1 MTGGAAG
8 IGGGVSRRLAAAGAT
23 VVVNDIDPDLLAAAV
38 ADDRGRRRDRRR
50 RAGRH
55 PPTTTPWPPW
65 LARPRSVADG
75 RIDVLVNNVGDY
87 RPNGRFLK
95 TGPDDWN
102 ALYALNFEHVL
113 RCTRAIAPAMVE
125 RGAGSIVN
133 VSTVEAFRGIPAN
146 AVYSAFNAA
155 VNAFTRSLAVE
166 LGRDGVRVNAIAPDL
181 ADTLQTPAASMLR
194 GRDPEMVRHW
204 VPLGRF
210 GQPDDYGDVV
220 VFLAIRH
227 GALRHRPCHPR
238 RRRDP
243 GRQRLVP
250 ASRRTGLDQSPRR
263 ALSAARPR
271 ISGGAASRRRRGCR
285 RRHGGSSR

>member
-1 MTGGAAG
+1 MTDMTAADAAPLLQGRVAVVTGGAAG
-8 IGGGVSRRLAAAGAT
+8 IGGGVSRRLAAAGAL
-23 VVVNDIDPDLLAAAV
+23 VVVNDIDPDLLGPAV
-38 ADDRGRRRDRRR
+38 AAIEAAGGTALGVAGDIRRPDTVT
-50 RAGRH
+50 AL
-55 PPTTTPWPPW
+55 TEA
-65 LARPRSVADG
+65 ARSMADG

-95 TGPDDWN
+95 TGPDEWN

-113 RCTRAIAPAMVE
+113 RTTRAIAPAMVSAG
-125 RGAGSIVN
+125 RGSIVN

-194 GRDPEMVRHW
+194 DRDPSMIAHW

-220 VFLAIRH
+220 VFLASDMARF
-227 GALRHRPCHPR
+227 
-238 RRRDP
+238 
-243 GRQRLVP
+243 V
-250 ASRRTGLDQSPRR
+250 TGHVIPVD
-263 ALSAARPR
+263 
-271 ISGGAASRRRRGCR
+271 GGTLAASGWYMRSDGRGWTNLPDAP
-285 RRHGGSSR
+285 

>member
-1 MTGGAAG
+1 MAIMTARRPPLQAPSPPLHRELLAGHVAVVTGGGGG
-8 IGGGVSRRLAAAGAT
+8 IGRGVSRRLAAAGAT
-23 VVVNDIDPDLLAAAV
+23 VVVNDIDRGLLDEVVADIEATGSPAVAVPGDIRRPDTVTTLAEAAAAV
-38 ADDRGRRRDRRR
+38 AG
-50 RAGRH
+50 
-55 PPTTTPWPPW
+55 
-65 LARPRSVADG
+65 G

-95 TGPDDWN
+95 TGPDDWA

-181 ADTLQTPAASMLR
+181 ADTLQTPVASMLR
-194 GRDPEMVRHW
+194 GRDPNMVRHW

-220 VFLAIRH
+220 VFLASAMARFVTGHVIPVD
-227 GALRHRPCHPR
+227 GGTLAAGGWYLRA
-238 RRRDP
+238 DE
-243 GRQRLVP
+243 
-250 ASRRTGLDQSPRR
+250 
-263 ALSAARPR
+263 
-271 ISGGAASRRRRGCR
+271 RGWTNLPDAP
-285 RRHGGSSR
+285 

>member
-1 MTGGAAG
+1 MADMGSSRLLDGRVAVVTGGAAG
-8 IGGGVSRRLAAAGAT
+8 IGGGASRRLAAHGAT
-23 VVVNDIDPDLLAAAV
+23 VVVNDIDPVLLEEAVAEIAAAGGTAIAV
-38 ADDRGRRRDRRR
+38 GGDIRLDATVDALAT
-50 RAGRH
+50 AG
-55 PPTTTPWPPW
+55 
-65 LARPRSVADG
+65 AAVADG

-95 TGPDDWN
+95 TGPAEWH

-125 RGAGSIVN
+125 RRSGSIIN

-194 GRDPEMVRHW
+194 GRDPDMVGHW

-210 GQPDDYGDVV
+210 GRPDDYGDVI
-220 VFLAIRH
+220 VFLASEMARF
-227 GALRHRPCHPR
+227 
-238 RRRDP
+238 
-243 GRQRLVP
+243 V
-250 ASRRTGLDQSPRR
+250 TGHVIPVD
-263 ALSAARPR
+263 
-271 ISGGAASRRRRGCR
+271 GGTLAASGWYMRSDGRGWTNLPDAP
-285 RRHGGSSR
+285 